1 MCAYSGYKARDEQLT
16 YGSTDEPMRKHHKKP
31 KPDFSRPKPVPQEDT
46 GEEDTFPL
54 EPQGGGSKGKR
65 KERTSRFSSRYFG
78 EGQWVNLPLVVIVG
92 RPNVGKSTLF
102 NRLTHTG
109 RAITSPTPGVTR
121 DPVEAVCLVSGK
133 PVRLVDTGGFKL
145 TRSGEKRADL
155 MDDLVVDRTVLELEK
170 ADRILLLLEAGDA
183 TAEDE
188 ELVALLRP
196 HTDKLVVA
204 VNKAE
209 GDIKA
214 ASSSQWYRFGF
225 RDISPI
231 SALHGEGLEILAQKI
246 TDGIDFSRVTK
257 VEGQERPLRIAILG
271 KPNTGKSTLS
281 NALTHT
287 ASSIVTDQA
296 GTTRDVV
303 TGSFRWNGRDV
314 EILDTAGIRRKARVS
329 EDVEY
334 YSVNRA
340 IKTLDECDVVFLL
353 MDATADVSEQDKKI
367 ASLADERGRAIVFA
381 LNKRD
386 LLEDTSAK
394 ALGELKTRFC
404 DLFGQVRWAPVVF
417 LSAKEQ
423 SGTKELVDTAFALYE
438 KLTHRVDTA
447 AVNLALK
454 DWISRR
460 PPPVAGKG
468 SFKIRYMTQTGVN
481 PVKFTAFATKPEA
494 VSESYLSYL
503 KNRIR
508 SDLGFEGIPVQ
519 LEVKASR
526 KRSGEPPA

>member
-1 MCAYSGYKARDEQLT
+1 MDEGT
-16 YGSTDEPMRKHHKKP
+16 SDT
-31 KPDFSRPKPVPQEDT
+31 SAPQE
-46 GEEDTFPL
+46 GEKPSV
-54 EPQGGGSKGKR
+54 PGGTQKGGR
-65 KERTSRFSSRYFG
+65 SGRGSRFFA
-78 EGQWVNLPLVVIVG
+78 EGRWVNLPLVVIVG

-121 DPVEAVCLVSGK
+121 DPVEAVCLLAGK

-145 TRSGEKRADL
+145 TRAGEKSADL
-155 MDDLVVDRTVLELEK
+155 MDELVVDRMLCELGR
-170 ADRILLLLEAGDA
+170 ADRILLLLEAGEA
-183 TAEDE
+183 TSEDE
-188 ELVALLRP
+188 ELIALLRS
-196 HTDKLVVA
+196 HMDKLLVA

-209 GDIKA
+209 GDVKA
-214 ASSSQWYRFGF
+214 ASASQWYRFGF

-231 SALHGEGLEILAQKI
+231 SALQGEGLEELAQKI
-246 TDGIDFSRVTK
+246 TDGLDFSRVTK
-257 VEGQERPLRIAILG
+257 AKEQGKPLRIAILG
-271 KPNTGKSTLS
+271 KPNTGKSTLL

-287 ASSIVTDQA
+287 TSSIVADQA

-303 TGSFRWNGRDV
+303 TASFHWNGRDV
-314 EILDTAGIRRKARVS
+314 EILDTAGIRRKSRVS

-367 ASLADERGRAIVFA
+367 ASLAQERGRGVVFA

-394 ALGELKTRFC
+394 ALRDLETRFC

-417 LSAKEQ
+417 LSAKES
-423 SGTKELVDTAFALYE
+423 SGTKELVDTAFELYE
-438 KLTHRVDTA
+438 KLTHKVDTA
-447 AVNLALK
+447 SANLALK
-454 DWISRR
+454 DWVTRR
-460 PPPVAGKG
+460 PPPAAGKG
-468 SFKIRYMTQTGVN
+468 SFKIRYITQTGVN

-494 VSESYLSYL
+494 VSESYVSYL

-508 SDLGFEGIPVQ
+508 EDLGFEGIPVQ
-519 LEVKASR
+519 LELKASR
-526 KRSGEPPA
+526 NRQGEGHRKVGVADKRVRQ